1 MATAGSN
8 GDCCGS
14 SAKGQGRLVEQTQLT
29 IMGLKLAAFDR
40 ETPLSVASRWRLGF
54 HLLSES

>member
-8 GDCCGS
+8 GDRRGS

-40 ETPLSVASRWRLGF
+40 ETAFVCCSALAAWIPPV
-54 HLLSES
+54 E